1 MKQISSILV
10 ISLSA
15 ALLSSC
21 ATPGDLTRKP
31 PVVEYD
37 SHKQARE
44 VASCIS
50 KKWADHSSMITSLI
64 TDSGYSISLQHP
76 AAGTD
81 ATAVI
86 ETREN
91 GCHVRYS
98 ERISWLSPEWMS
110 KPILDCK

>member
-1 MKQISSILV
+1 MKQIPRLCLLFLGAI
-10 ISLSA
+10 
-15 ALLSSC
+15 ALYGC

-31 PVVEYD
+31 PVLEYD
-37 SHKQARE
+37 SHKPARE

-50 KKWADHSSMITSLI
+50 KKWADNTSMITTLV

-76 AAGTD
+76 VAGTD

-86 ETREN
+86 ETKET